1 MILDPFLLLQFVFF
15 HFLQVVTE
23 FVISNYV
30 TISSFSILNA
40 VRVIIVLRWCLNY
53 VAFGSQIVE

>member
-1 MILDPFLLLQFVFF
+1 MIFDPFLLLQFVFF

-23 FVISNYV
+23 LVICNYV
-30 TISSFSILNA
+30 TICSFSILDA

-53 VAFGSQIVE
+53 IAFGCQIVE